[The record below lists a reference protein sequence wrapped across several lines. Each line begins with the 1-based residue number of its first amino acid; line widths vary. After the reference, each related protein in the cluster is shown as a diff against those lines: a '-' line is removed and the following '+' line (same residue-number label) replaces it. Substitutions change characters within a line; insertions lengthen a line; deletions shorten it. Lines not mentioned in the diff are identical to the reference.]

1 MKLKKASI
9 MGASIL
15 FCLLIIIAIIL
26 YNFIGPGAKDI
37 KASKAFMTRLY
48 SINAINT
55 EQNLDSIKYERSRIL
70 SSQNELVHRSIVTQS
85 FGIDLDKNNNV
96 IGFAK
101 KEIPANITKISVQDA
116 RTLAEGYLKNIYEGE
131 VVLKTI
137 NSNEDSK
144 SLPYYS
150 FIYTKQENG
159 YSFYFDEIKLNIDK
173 ENGFLDGYSNS
184 TMQRE
189 CKEPVIN
196 ISNEEAK
203 KIALDAFEKY
213 NKESVVKNETDLVYA
228 DDRMEKEK
236 NPIYEVCYIVT
247 IDGKNDKGANISWK
261 FFVSAESGNI
271 LNILKDGAEKEVIT
285 NKR

>member
-9 MGASIL
+9 IGGITL
-15 FCLLIIIAIIL
+15 FCLLIIIVIIL

-37 KASKAFMTRLY
+37 KASKDFMTKLY
-48 SINAINT
+48 SINAIST
-55 EQNLDSIKYERSRIL
+55 EQKLDAIKYERIRIL
-70 SSQNELVHRSIVTQS
+70 NSQNELVHRSIVTQN

-101 KEIPANITKISVQDA
+101 KEIPINKTKVNLQDA
-116 RTLAEGYLKNIYEGE
+116 RIFAEKYLKNIYDGE
-131 VVLKTI
+131 VVLKTV

-144 SLPYYS
+144 YLPYYS
-150 FIYTKQENG
+150 FIYTKQKNG
-159 YSFYFDEIKLNIDK
+159 YPFYFDEIKLNIDK

-196 ISNEEAK
+196 ISEQEAK
-203 KIALDAFEKY
+203 NIALKAFEKY
-213 NKESVVKNETDLVYA
+213 NKKGIVRNQTDLVYA
-228 DDRMEKEK
+228 DNKIDKETS
-236 NPIYEVCYIVT
+236 PIYEVCYIVT
-247 IDGKNDKGANISWK
+247 IDGKNDKDVNVSWK
-261 FFVSAESGNI
+261 IFVSSENGNV

-285 NKR
+285 N

>member
-1 MKLKKASI
+1 MKLKKASVI
-9 MGASIL
+9 GGITL
-15 FCLLIIIAIIL
+15 FCLIIIVVVIL

-37 KASKAFMTRLY
+37 RSAKNFMAKLY

-55 EQNLDSIKYERSRIL
+55 EQNLGSIKYERSRIL
-70 SSQNELVHRSIVTQS
+70 NSQNELVHRSIVTQS

-101 KEIPANITKISVQDA
+101 KEVPLNVTKINLQDA
-116 RTLAEGYLKNIYEGE
+116 RTLAEGYLKNIYDGDVILKVANNNEG
-131 VVLKTI
+131 
-137 NSNEDSK
+137 SK

-150 FIYTKQENG
+150 FIYTKQKNG
-159 YSFYFDEIKLNIDK
+159 YPFYFDEIKLNIDK

-196 ISNEEAK
+196 ISDQEAK
-203 KIALDAFEKY
+203 KIALENFQKY
-213 NKESVVKNETDLVYA
+213 NKEGTLKDETELVYS
-228 DDRMEKEK
+228 DNKMDK
-236 NPIYEVCYIVT
+236 NASNIYEVCYIVT
-247 IDGKNDKGANISWK
+247 IDGKNDKDSNVNWK
-261 FFVSAESGNI
+261 VFVSTEDGNI

-285 NKR
+285 K